1 MERCSICNCILHRT
15 ARTYAQPSP
24 KGRSHATKHHY
35 VAERFF
41 GRSANRKDTKHQ
53 GVFDECPWG
62 YEGETAV
69 FCYECHEELLHNP
82 VFLPEEIT
90 LFAEITKRRG
100 LSEES
105 KSKDRSRLAGRIK
118 LLHEVISE
126 GLKAVAKMKAT
137 ANSGLEN
144 DSRKRCAHSS
154 APQPKR

>member
-1 MERCSICNCILHRT
+1 
-15 ARTYAQPSP
+15 
-24 KGRSHATKHHY
+24 

-100 LSEES
+100 LSEKS
-105 KSKDRSRLAGRIK
+105 KSEDRSRLAGRIK
-118 LLHEVISE
+118 LLHEVIST
-126 GLKAVAKMKAT
+126 GLKAVA
-137 ANSGLEN
+137 NES
-144 DSRKRCAHSS
+144 DSYSFSEK
-154 APQPKR
+154 